1 MRLQRMCPV
10 TNSRPPVRSTKG
22 GALSRR
28 KQSVRRKQ
36 NVRIANAIFKFIRV
50 LHTKNQLIVATSD
63 QNLLIFYYSSTCYY
77 SYTLAR
83 PFRERKAT
91 VSLAIPL

>member
-1 MRLQRMCPV
+1 
-10 TNSRPPVRSTKG
+10 VRSTKG

-50 LHTKNQLIVATSD
+50 LHIKNQLIVATSD
-63 QNLLIFYYSSTCYY
+63 QNLLIFHYSSTCHY
-77 SYTLAR
+77 SYTLTQ
-83 PFRERKAT
+83 PSKERKAI
-91 VSLAIPL
+91 VSLAIPI